1 MGAIKTIYRIMK
13 AFLLSLFVL
22 SCSMDF
28 PDYQR
33 ELSPDYNRALQYL
46 REHRSQIDRKIS
58 RSSSAR
64 GIMISVVFPEIIRY
78 SLVRDLIETKS
89 LELGY
94 VHKGKDFVDFSIGR
108 FQMKPSFAENL
119 ERVLH
124 SSPGLSKRHDGLA
137 QNEGKSTQAARKKR
151 LQRLKKLNGQLT
163 YLMAFYDV
171 VRERFPGLKT
181 QPLPYQVQFFAAA
194 YNHGFMSDRQEV
206 EKWMDRACYPY
217 GTGVPGKQYSYS
229 RVALYFWN
237 HHYKKIFENS

>member
-1 MGAIKTIYRIMK
+1 MK
-13 AFLLSLFVL
+13 ACLLSLFVL
-22 SCSMDF
+22 LCSMDS
-28 PDYQR
+28 PDYQK

-46 REHRSQIDRKIS
+46 REHRSQIDRKIY
-58 RSSSAR
+58 RSSAR
-64 GIMISVVFPEIIRY
+64 GIMIAVVFPEIIRY

-94 VHKGKDFVDFSIGR
+94 VHEGKDFVDFSIGR

-124 SSPGLSKRHDGLA
+124 SSPELSERHAALA
-137 QNEGKSTQAARKKR
+137 QYGGKSTQTARKKR
-151 LQRLKKLNGQLT
+151 LQRLKKLNGQLA
-163 YLMAFYDV
+163 YLKAFYDV
-171 VRERFPGLKT
+171 VRERFPGLKKRS
-181 QPLPYQVQFFAAA
+181 LPYQVQFFAAA

-229 RVALYFWN
+229 RVALYFLN
-237 HHYKKIFENS
+237 HHYKKIFKNS